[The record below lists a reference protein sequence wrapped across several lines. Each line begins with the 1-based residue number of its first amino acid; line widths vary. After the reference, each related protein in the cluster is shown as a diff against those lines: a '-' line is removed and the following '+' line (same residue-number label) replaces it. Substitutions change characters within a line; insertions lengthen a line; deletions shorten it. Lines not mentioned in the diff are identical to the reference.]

1 MDRGLYIAATG
12 MLAEQARQD
21 AIANDLANSATPGYK
36 ADRVSAR
43 SFPDVLLENTQTGA
57 PIGPMG
63 QGVRIAEQ
71 VTDATPAALKATDE
85 PLDLGIEGDGWF
97 AVRTPQGT
105 RYTRN
110 GAFKADARGELVDQ
124 LGNAVLDR
132 QSRPVRV
139 RADGTVDPKAVGV
152 FALTNPRKIGDNY
165 VTGAT
170 RGAATGQVQTGVLE
184 GSGVDSARTIVD
196 MIASM
201 RRFEAGQKAITTIDE
216 TLRAAT
222 QQVGTIT
229 G

>member
-1 MDRGLYIAATG
+1 MDRGLYIAASG

-21 AIANDLANSATPGYK
+21 AIANDLANASTPGYK
-36 ADRVSAR
+36 ADHVESR

-57 PIGPMG
+57 AIGPMG
-63 QGVRIAEQ
+63 QGVRIAQQ
-71 VTDATPAALKATDE
+71 VTDTTPAALKPTDE
-85 PLDLGIEGDGWF
+85 PLDLGIQGDGWF

-110 GAFKADARGELVDQ
+110 GAFRADARGQLVDQ

-139 RADGTVDPKAVGV
+139 KADGTIDPKTVGV
-152 FALTNPRKIGDNY
+152 VALANPRKTGDSY
-165 VTGAT
+165 VTGAA

-184 GSGVDSARTIVD
+184 ASGVDSARTIVD

-222 QQVGTIT
+222 QQVGTIS